1 MRFRAVGLGWLGGR
15 FVWSGRL
22 SGVPVGDGA
31 SALRWMPGRK
41 AEFPCGLTE
50 GVAEALCCRPGSVE
64 VLCCRPGG
72 VEVLC
77 CWFECVG
84 IFG

>member
-1 MRFRAVGLGWLGGR
+1 MGHQRCAGCL
-15 FVWSGRL
+15 
-22 SGVPVGDGA
+22 
-31 SALRWMPGRK
+31 GRK

-50 GVAEALCCRPGSVE
+50 GMAEALCGRPGSVE

>member
-1 MRFRAVGLGWLGGR
+1 MGHQRCAGCL
-15 FVWSGRL
+15 
-22 SGVPVGDGA
+22 
-31 SALRWMPGRK
+31 GRK

-64 VLCCRPGG
+64 VLCCRPGSVEVLCCRPGG

>member
-1 MRFRAVGLGWLGGR
+1 MDFRQGMGHQRCAGCL
-15 FVWSGRL
+15 
-22 SGVPVGDGA
+22 
-31 SALRWMPGRK
+31 GRK

-50 GVAEALCCRPGSVE
+50 GMAEALCCRPGSVE